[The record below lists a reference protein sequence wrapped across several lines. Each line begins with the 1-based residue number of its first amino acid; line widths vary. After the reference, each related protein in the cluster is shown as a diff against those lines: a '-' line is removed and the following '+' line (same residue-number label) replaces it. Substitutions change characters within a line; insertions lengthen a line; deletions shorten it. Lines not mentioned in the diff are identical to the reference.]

1 MESFDVIVIGAGH
14 NGLTTAALLSRAG
27 RRVLVVERR
36 DAIGG
41 LASPVEF
48 FPGYSTAGMIH
59 DSGLVRAGVVRELD
73 LLRHGLKLRPCRAP
87 VCVLSDEGPN
97 ATLQPSA
104 AYADFTN
111 SVGPWLAS
119 VFDRP
124 LPKLAGLRDTLKV
137 LRHAAALRFLGRQ
150 AMEELLRLAPMSTVD
165 FLDEFGD
172 AEPVRAALAVPTL
185 ANAYGGPF
193 SAFGGLYLLLYEA
206 LNRNHV
212 LGGGAALVAAL
223 EKAAGGCAIRTGDAV
238 ERILTDT
245 GGSVCGVELSGGESI
260 RAPVVA
266 ASCSPKSVYEDLI
279 EPTRLGPRTVREAM
293 LLRSRGTAA
302 HIAIALDTRL
312 EWQDAGPSARAIA
325 GGTLTQIEKAFDEV
339 KYGSASSLPVLDIY
353 VPTRECPGLAP
364 PGHEVVTVTAHYV
377 PYSLSEDGIREFEK
391 SVVRR
396 LSRHAPGMANR
407 VVAVRTWT
415 PQDIARDFAIP
426 GGHLYHLEHAP
437 DQLLARPMS
446 SSSGHAG
453 PIPGLFLCGSG
464 THPGGGLSCA
474 PGAMAARAIL
484 KSAR

>member
-1 MESFDVIVIGAGH
+1 MFDVIVVGAGH
-14 NGLTTAALLSRAG
+14 NGLTAAALLGRAG

-41 LASPVEF
+41 LAGPVEF
-48 FPGYSTAGMIH
+48 FPGYRTAGMIH
-59 DSGLVRAGVVRELD
+59 DSGQVRADVVRELD
-73 LLRHGLKLRPCRAP
+73 LLQHGLRLRPGRAP
-87 VCVLSDEGPN
+87 VCVLSDDGPN
-97 ATLQPSA
+97 AMLQPSA
-104 AYADFTN
+104 AYVELAN
-111 SVGPWLAS
+111 SAGPWLAS

-124 LPKLAGLRDTLKV
+124 LPRLTGIADMLGL
-137 LRHAAALRFLGRQ
+137 LRHLLALRLLGRQ
-150 AMEELLRLAPMSTVD
+150 SMEELLRLAPMSTADV
-165 FLDEFGD
+165 LDEFGD

-193 SAFGGLYLLLYEA
+193 SAFGGLYLLLHEA

-212 LGGGAALVAAL
+212 QGGGAALVAAL
-223 EKAAGGCAIRTGDAV
+223 EEAAGVCTIRTGKAV
-238 ERILTDT
+238 KRILTDSGT
-245 GGSVCGVELSGGESI
+245 GICGVELSGGERI

-266 ASCSPKSVYEDLI
+266 ASCSPKSVYVDLM
-279 EPTRLGPRTVREAM
+279 EPARLGPRIVREAM

-302 HIAIALDTRL
+302 HIAIALDRRL
-312 EWQDAGPSARAIA
+312 EWQDAGPSARAVA
-325 GGTLTQIEKAFDEV
+325 GGTLMQIEKAFDEA

-364 PGHEVVTVTAHYV
+364 PGHEVVTATAHFV
-377 PYSLSEDGIREFEK
+377 PYSMSEDGVREFER

-396 LSRHAPGMANR
+396 LSRYAPGMASR

-415 PQDIARDFAIP
+415 PQDIAREFAIP

-437 DQLLARPMS
+437 DQLLVRPMS
-446 SSSGHAG
+446 SCSGYAG
-453 PIPGLFLCGSG
+453 PIPGLYLCGSG

-484 KSAR
+484 KDTR